1 MIEEPRPTLKVVI
14 AWSDRRNLCTIISD
28 ALDASAG
35 TVGTG
40 AVDPLDA
47 IAGADEV
54 RKLSDEAYVAHT
66 ALSAAELRDRLR
78 EILGESESVLVAE
91 FEVWSGHGEA
101 LDARW
106 LLARGH

>member
-28 ALDASAG
+28 A
-35 TVGTG
+35 
-40 AVDPLDA
+40 LDA